1 MTAAATATKPA
12 TAKGNKPAIAATQ
25 KAAATATPTPKVITP
40 AAKNTKVAATTPT
53 VTKSTVPPQV
63 VERING
69 LWTTEPERR
78 FAVKAWKHATGIR
91 KSQGTPHGL
100 TKEQATAIIARVTE
114 FSR

>member
-1 MTAAATATKPA
+1 MTAAATATKPT
-12 TAKGNKPAIAATQ
+12 TAKGNKAATVV
-25 KAAATATPTPKVITP
+25 KPTPKVITP
-40 AAKNTKVAATTPT
+40 TAAKDTKTAAKTATTT
-53 VTKSTVPPQV
+53 TTSFDTKTAVPPQV
-63 VERING
+63 KERIDS

-78 FAVKAWKHATGIR
+78 FAIKAWKHLTGIR

>member
-1 MTAAATATKPA
+1 VK
-12 TAKGNKPAIAATQ
+12 
-25 KAAATATPTPKVITP
+25 
-40 AAKNTKVAATTPT
+40 
-53 VTKSTVPPQV
+53 
-63 VERING
+63 ERIDS

-78 FAVKAWKHATGIR
+78 FAIKAWKHLTGIR